1 MTENWFLAFRITS
14 IHNTS
19 LKAYI
24 FIDEGAAG
32 GGLLFGIQ

>member
-1 MTENWFLAFRITS
+1 MTENCFLAFGVTS
-14 IHNTS
+14 IYIAS

-24 FIDEGAAG
+24 SIYEGVAG